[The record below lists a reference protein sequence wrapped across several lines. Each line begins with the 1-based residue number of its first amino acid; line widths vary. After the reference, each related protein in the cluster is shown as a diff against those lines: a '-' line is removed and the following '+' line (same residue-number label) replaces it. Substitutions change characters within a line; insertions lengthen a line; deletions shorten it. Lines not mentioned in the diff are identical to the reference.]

1 MASDCSIESWEKFWQ
16 AEHCIGPQEN
26 SDYNTKFFRYENF
39 GKPGNL
45 LQKKKVLKISE
56 SMSII
61 SS

>member
-45 LQKKKVLKISE
+45 LQKKK
-56 SMSII
+56 
-61 SS
+61 SSQDQ